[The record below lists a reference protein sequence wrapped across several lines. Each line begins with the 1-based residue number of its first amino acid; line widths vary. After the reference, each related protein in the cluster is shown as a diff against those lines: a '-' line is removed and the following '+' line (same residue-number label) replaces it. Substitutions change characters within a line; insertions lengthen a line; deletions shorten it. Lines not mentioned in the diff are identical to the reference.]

1 VEFSFDFNFSD
12 TLFIKGRKEEED
24 IVYDTIIIGGGP
36 AAMTS
41 ALYLARKGCSVL
53 VLTEKAG
60 GQLVETSSVENYPA
74 VDLIS
79 GNGLA
84 EKFNEIIKKFEIRFI
99 EGKRV
104 ESIVDADGIKVIT
117 VNSEEKY
124 TAKTVIIATGS
135 RWKELNIPG
144 EKEFKTKGVAYCTTC
159 DAPFFKGKRV
169 VVAGGGNSGVEAAID
184 LVKIAE
190 KITLIE
196 YAKELKADSILINSL
211 LKNDNVEI
219 IKYHEILEIKGNIK
233 VEKITVKERESEEI
247 YEIECDGIFVEIGV
261 QPNTGFVEEIIKLN
275 DRKEIVIDSKCR
287 TSQVGI
293 FAAGDVTDV
302 PYKQIVIAAG
312 EGAKAALSAYEYIS
326 LKGE

>member
-1 VEFSFDFNFSD
+1 MELSFDFNFSD
-12 TLFIKGRKEEED
+12 TLFIKGGKEEEER
-24 IVYDTIIIGGGP
+24 VYDSIIIGGGP
-36 AAMTS
+36 AAITA
-41 ALYLARKGCSVL
+41 ALYLARKGCSL
-53 VLTEKAG
+53 LILAEKAG

-74 VDLIS
+74 VDFIS
-79 GNGLA
+79 GKDLA
-84 EKFNEIIKKFEIRFI
+84 DKFKEIIQKFEIGFI

-104 ESIVDADGIKVIT
+104 ESISNSNGIKVIT
-117 VNSEEKY
+117 VDSEEKY
-124 TAKTVIIATGS
+124 RAKTVIIATGS

-159 DAPFFKGKRV
+159 DAPFFKGKKV
-169 VVAGGGNSGVEAAID
+169 IVAGGGNSGVEAAID

-196 YAKELKADSILINSL
+196 YAKELKADSVLIDNL

-233 VEKITVKERESEEI
+233 VEKIAIEDRKNNEI
-247 YEIECDGIFVEIGV
+247 YEIECDGIFVEIGI
-261 QPNTGFVEEIIKLN
+261 QPNSEFAEETVKLN
-275 DRKEIVIDSKCR
+275 DRKEIIIDSKCR
-287 TSQVGI
+287 TSEDGI

-312 EGAKAALSAYEYIS
+312 EGAKAALAAYEYITQV
-326 LKGE
+326 